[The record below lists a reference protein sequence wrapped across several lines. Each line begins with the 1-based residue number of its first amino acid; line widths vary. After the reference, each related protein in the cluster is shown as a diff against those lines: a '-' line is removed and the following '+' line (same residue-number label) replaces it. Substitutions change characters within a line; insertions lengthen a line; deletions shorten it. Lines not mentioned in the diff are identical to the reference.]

1 MLGKLMKYEWKAT
14 KRTFLPLYGA
24 LLVLAL
30 INGLFFRIDHV
41 DQNGIANSLKVIVL
55 ITYIAIIIATFVMTA
70 VVMLQRYY
78 KNILGREGYLMNTLP
93 VKGYELIWSKGIV
106 STLWFVGSTFVV
118 MVTIPIIFFITSPEV
133 CTEVISS
140 IFTKEF
146 WTLAIRGVGRG
157 HVLAWMMELLV
168 MACIACFLFC
178 MKAYAAMSLGHLTHK
193 SRMMASVGFY
203 IAIDFAERAI
213 VMFGAILFG
222 ILFKTNIGAWFGNL
236 LQQGTGVMGVH
247 VFFIGV
253 IVYEVILTVVYFF
266 ISKYV
271 LDNKL
276 NLE

>member
-30 INGLFFRIDHV
+30 INGLFFRIDDV
-41 DQNGIANSLKVIVL
+41 DENGIAVSLKVIVL
-55 ITYIAIIIATFVMTA
+55 LTYIAIIIATFVMTA

-118 MVTIPIIFFITSPEV
+118 MVTIPLIFFITSPEA

-140 IFTKEF
+140 IFSGVF
-146 WTLAIRGVGRG
+146 WKFVIRGVGSG
-157 HVLAWMMELLV
+157 HVFAWIIELLV
-168 MACIACFLFC
+168 MACISCFLFC

-222 ILFKTNIGAWFGNL
+222 ILFKTNIGVWFEDL
-236 LQQGTGVMGVH
+236 LQQGTGVMGIH
-247 VFFIGV
+247 VLLIGG
-253 IVYEVILTVVYFF
+253 IVYEIILSVVYFF
-266 ISKYV
+266 ISQYV